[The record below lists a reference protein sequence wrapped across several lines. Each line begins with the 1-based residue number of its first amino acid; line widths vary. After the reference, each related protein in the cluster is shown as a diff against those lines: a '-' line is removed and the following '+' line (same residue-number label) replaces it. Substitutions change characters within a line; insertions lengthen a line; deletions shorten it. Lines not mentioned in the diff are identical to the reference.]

1 MTLWVGGNKIPTT
14 SGLHHDFH
22 DNFYIVL
29 GGKKQFTLYPPSDY
43 PYLYLHGK
51 VRHLYENGLFVYHG
65 KEKATSPILPIRQDG
80 SFFKDVLEWKL
91 GKLEDL
97 MDLPTT
103 SRKERKAAKME
114 FASLYAQ
121 WESFHEEKEEE
132 SVDSVKS
139 QDGAP
144 ITFPPSFSRIPPSLL
159 RSSQEEITNSSF
171 PLLVHAHPTVIT
183 LDPGDV
189 LFLPCGWFH
198 EVVSTSCRVDQ
209 YEYHMALNYWFA
221 PPDDLDL
228 GSDRGYL
235 DEFWMETFGDELRE
249 ELGSGE

>member
-189 LFLPCGWFH
+189 
-198 EVVSTSCRVDQ
+198 
-209 YEYHMALNYWFA
+209 
-221 PPDDLDL
+221 
-228 GSDRGYL
+228 
-235 DEFWMETFGDELRE
+235 
-249 ELGSGE
+249 